1 MTAAGS
7 VDDITE
13 PSSRQTT
20 NETRPNGQSANPT
33 TAVEINVATIASS
46 RIGAA
51 SSSIRLTSV
60 AIPASNTS
68 KGRKT

>member
-7 VDDITE
+7 VVETTA

-20 NETRPNGQSANPT
+20 SEVAANGQSASPTMTAVMTVAT
-33 TAVEINVATIASS
+33 TASI

-51 SSSIRLTSV
+51 SSRMRRTSLV
-60 AIPASNTS
+60 NAASNTS

>member
-7 VDDITE
+7 VVATTA

-20 NETRPNGQSANPT
+20 NETPANGQSAKPI
-33 TAVEINVATIASS
+33 TAVVIRVATMASS

-51 SSSIRLTSV
+51 SSTVRRTLVTM
-60 AIPASNTS
+60 PASNTKS
-68 KGRKT
+68 GRKT